1 MSLYSACGEE
11 GNPKRGLFCL
21 SHSECQPH
29 SRHQNIKT
37 FKTQSSVW
45 GLAHDDA

>member
-29 SRHQNIKT
+29 SRHQ
-37 FKTQSSVW
+37 TQSSVW
-45 GLAHDDA
+45 GLDHDDA